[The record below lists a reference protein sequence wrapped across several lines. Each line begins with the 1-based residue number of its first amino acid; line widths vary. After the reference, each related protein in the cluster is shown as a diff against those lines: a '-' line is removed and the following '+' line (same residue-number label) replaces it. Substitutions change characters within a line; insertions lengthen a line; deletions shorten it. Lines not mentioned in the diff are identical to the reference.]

1 MPAFATIRP
10 QLSESSFRNAVRA
23 VGALPGERSRDIDDM
38 TIRLEK
44 PQTPACQGIEWAFGR
59 TVYS

>member
-1 MPAFATIRP
+1 
-10 QLSESSFRNAVRA
+10 
-23 VGALPGERSRDIDDM
+23 M